1 MGSETNDLEVFR
13 NEGKLSFDL
22 SSFMAHIT
30 EYPIS
35 CTELCAQTCVQYE
48 CEKSGLYEWR
58 WNVWHVVICVW
69 RYDNEAISESD
80 DDDKPWRIK
89 RRSPPPQKT
98 QLYSEPCPFRINCK
112 FGLKC
117 HNKHTEDE
125 KRFFRTNQG
134 EGNPLRKVKPCLF
147 HPNCKK
153 EMKEC
158 HYAHGEEDAWCLS
171 CRDMCGHYTQNCPQ
185 LKKSQDDD

>member
-1 MGSETNDLEVFR
+1 MAQIKAQRTWCTNICAIRTRKIRPLS
-13 NEGKLSFDL
+13 NGAGKSWV
-22 SSFMAHIT
+22 
-30 EYPIS
+30 YV
-35 CTELCAQTCVQYE
+35 CVTLWW
-48 CEKSGLYEWR
+48 SL
-58 WNVWHVVICVW
+58 W